1 MHQINKYINKYIFF
15 RSVAAASMIQCLY
28 MPPPN
33 WHIIDDIVLN
43 KSRDKAKEDFLSEK
57 NKEITVENRSFKI
70 WREFVEGRVSSIFNF
85 SSLSSVPITVLECL
99 ITLHHGYHLHWFPS
113 GTVYTAARV
122 LSSRQITLKLFNPTH
137 CLLFILT

>member
-1 MHQINKYINKYIFF
+1 MF

-85 SSLSSVPITVLECL
+85 SSLSRAPIT
-99 ITLHHGYHLHWFPS
+99 
-113 GTVYTAARV
+113 
-122 LSSRQITLKLFNPTH
+122 SS
-137 CLLFILT
+137 

>member
-1 MHQINKYINKYIFF
+1 
-15 RSVAAASMIQCLY
+15 MIQCLY

-70 WREFVEGRVSSIFNF
+70 WREFVEGRVSSILNF
-85 SSLSSVPITVLECL
+85 SSLSSVPIT
-99 ITLHHGYHLHWFPS
+99 
-113 GTVYTAARV
+113 
-122 LSSRQITLKLFNPTH
+122 SS
-137 CLLFILT
+137 